1 MSRNLLSFLLF
12 FAIIFAPVTLLA
24 QTALPDIGFVKQ
36 SVESAVQA
44 YRNAVSSHAHLYNGP
59 EYFVSIRPYVKGHQF
74 FKEKSFEKGA
84 VLYDG
89 AWFYE
94 VPMTYDVAL
103 DEVVIAHAG
112 GGYSQVLVKPKVQEF
127 LLSGHTFVHLNAD
140 SVAGTRLQAGFYDL
154 MYDGSV
160 KMLVRRK
167 KVLKEQATS
176 AGIEGEFNV
185 EDAYYLWKDGKYY
198 EVGSKH
204 SVLKVLGG
212 EKKLLNK
219 FARTNSL
226 RFKKQREEAIF
237 KITHYYDTLETKE
250 Q

>member
-1 MSRNLLSFLLF
+1 MSRNLLPFLFF
-12 FAIIFAPVTLLA
+12 FAILFAPITILA
-24 QTALPDIGFVKQ
+24 QTALPDTGFVKQ
-36 SVESAVQA
+36 SVKGAVLA
-44 YRNAVSSHAHLYNGP
+44 YRNAVGSQAHLYNGP
-59 EYFVSIRPYVKGHQF
+59 EYFVMVKPYVKGHQF
-74 FKEKSFEKGA
+74 FEDKSFKKGA

-94 VPMTYDVAL
+94 VPMTYDVAI

-112 GGYSQVLVKPKVQEF
+112 GGYSQMLVKPKVQEF
-127 LLSGHTFVHLNAD
+127 VLSGHTFVHLNAD

-167 KVLKEQATS
+167 KELQEKTTS
-176 AGIEGEFNV
+176 DGLEGSFREI
-185 EDAYYLWKDGKYY
+185 DTYYLWKNGKYY

-204 SVLKVLGG
+204 SVLKALGG

-219 FARTNSL
+219 FARTNNL
-226 RFKKQREEAIF
+226 RFKKQREEAIY
-237 KITHYYDTLETKE
+237 KITQYYDTL
-250 Q
+250 